1 MIRLAVILE
10 SWEFDSPLFWN
21 QTQWKSRNGG
31 FAAKNR
37 LALTL
42 GGYPDY
48 PAIPARYRW
57 TRHAC
62 ADSKRKPFRRCGW
75 SQWSDW

>member
-21 QTQWKSRNGG
+21 QTQWKSRNGC
-31 FAAKNR
+31 FAAKDR

-42 GGYPDY
+42 GGY
-48 PAIPARYRW
+48 
-57 TRHAC
+57 
-62 ADSKRKPFRRCGW
+62 
-75 SQWSDW
+75 